1 NVESQ
6 AAGSE
11 KFGMFGMRQR
21 VELHQGR
28 LVVESAPGQ
37 GTSVKVI
44 LPAAIVPVSPAAS
57 FEPALDE
64 FRVAAK
70 KPLRIALVD
79 DHEMVRQG
87 LRWLLEDHQDIRVV
101 GEAKDGREAI
111 AIAHELK
118 PDVIVMDV
126 NMPGMNGIEA
136 TRRIVQ
142 DQPGVII
149 IGLSF
154 AASDRSLQAAMK
166 NAGAYA
172 CLTKERAAEDIYRAI
187 VDAVYKRPPPERI
200 SGAL

>member
-1 NVESQ
+1 
-6 AAGSE
+6 
-11 KFGMFGMRQR
+11 
-21 VELHQGR
+21 
-28 LVVESAPGQ
+28 SAPGQ

-44 LPAAIVPVSPAAS
+44 LPAAVVPVSPAAS

-101 GEAKDGREAI
+101 GEAKGGQEAI
-111 AIAHELK
+111 AMAYELK
-118 PDVIVMDV
+118 PDIIVMDV

-136 TRRIVQ
+136 TRRLGQ
-142 DQPGVII
+142 DQPGGII

-154 AASDRSLQAAMK
+154 ASEPSVQAAMK
-166 NAGAYA
+166 SAGACA
-172 CLTKERAAEDIYRAI
+172 CVTKERAAEDIYRAI
-187 VDAVYKRPPPERI
+187 VDAVN
-200 SGAL
+200 